1 MLIPQIYL
9 KLIII
14 YVRTLT
20 LANPLYNWSS
30 GFFLWCNILLAF
42 NTNLEDS
49 KLNPEENNS
58 IESSPNL
65 NENNKDLNEGIK
77 KEENVKAFSE
87 FLEKAS
93 SQDSSEEKVKLDSE
107 QQKPKIDKLLFKRFL
122 NNGFDGIS
130 TNPNYKMLALLIIL
144 LINLSLFFVIG
155 NMGKAFLRNAGI
167 MG

>member
-1 MLIPQIYL
+1 M
-9 KLIII
+9 
-14 YVRTLT
+14 
-20 LANPLYNWSS
+20 
-30 GFFLWCNILLAF
+30 
-42 NTNLEDS
+42 EDS

-58 IESSPNL
+58 SESSPNL
-65 NENNKDLNEGIK
+65 NEDNKDLNVGNK
-77 KEENVKAFSE
+77 KEENVKAFTE

-93 SQDSSEEKVKLDSE
+93 NQDSSEEKVKLDSE
-107 QQKPKIDKLLFKRFL
+107 QKLKIDKSFFKRFL

-130 TNPNYKMLALLIIL
+130 NNPNYKMLALLIVL

>member
-1 MLIPQIYL
+1 M
-9 KLIII
+9 
-14 YVRTLT
+14 
-20 LANPLYNWSS
+20 
-30 GFFLWCNILLAF
+30 
-42 NTNLEDS
+42 EDS
-49 KLNPEENNS
+49 KLNPGESNS

-65 NENNKDLNEGIK
+65 NEDNKDLNEVNK
-77 KEENVKAFSE
+77 KEENIEAFTE

-93 SQDSSEEKVKLDSE
+93 NQNSSEEKVNFDYEKQKL
-107 QQKPKIDKLLFKRFL
+107 KIDKSLFKRFL
-122 NNGFDGIS
+122 NNGFDAIS

>member
-1 MLIPQIYL
+1 MIEW
-9 KLIII
+9 
-14 YVRTLT
+14 V
-20 LANPLYNWSS
+20 
-30 GFFLWCNILLAF
+30 FFWCNIFLAF
-42 NTNLEDS
+42 TTNLEDS

-58 IESSPNL
+58 IESPPNL
-65 NENNKDLNEGIK
+65 NEDNKDPNKENK
-77 KEENVKAFSE
+77 KEENVKAFTE

-93 SQDSSEEKVKLDSE
+93 SQDSSEEKVNLDSE
-107 QQKPKIDKLLFKRFL
+107 KQKPKIDKSLFKRFL

>member
-1 MLIPQIYL
+1 MIEW
-9 KLIII
+9 
-14 YVRTLT
+14 V
-20 LANPLYNWSS
+20 
-30 GFFLWCNILLAF
+30 FLWCNILLAF
-42 NTNLEDS
+42 TTNLEDS

-58 IESSPNL
+58 IESAPNL
-65 NENNKDLNEGIK
+65 NEDNKVLNGGNK
-77 KEENVKAFSE
+77 KVENVEAFTE

-93 SQDSSEEKVKLDSE
+93 NQDSSEEKVNHHSD
-107 QQKPKIDKLLFKRFL
+107 QQKLKIDKSLFKRFL

>member
-1 MLIPQIYL
+1 M
-9 KLIII
+9 
-14 YVRTLT
+14 
-20 LANPLYNWSS
+20 
-30 GFFLWCNILLAF
+30 
-42 NTNLEDS
+42 EDS

-65 NENNKDLNEGIK
+65 NENNKDLNEGNK
-77 KEENVKAFSE
+77 KEEKNVKAFTE

-93 SQDSSEEKVKLDSE
+93 VQDSSEEKVNLESE
-107 QQKPKIDKLLFKRFL
+107 QQKLKIDKSLFKRFL

>member
-1 MLIPQIYL
+1 M
-9 KLIII
+9 
-14 YVRTLT
+14 
-20 LANPLYNWSS
+20 
-30 GFFLWCNILLAF
+30 
-42 NTNLEDS
+42 EDS
-49 KLNPEENNS
+49 KLNTEGNNS
-58 IESSPNL
+58 IESSQDI
-65 NENNKDLNEGIK
+65 NEDKKEVNEENK
-77 KEENVKAFSE
+77 KEENVKVFAE

-93 SQDSSEEKVKLDSE
+93 NQDSKEEKANLDSE
-107 QQKPKIDKLLFKRFL
+107 QQKLKADKSLLKRFL